1 MHNKYNDL
9 FDILVRSYYEGNFDD
24 TLSKVMVCHEVS
36 PQETFKI
43 ITSLCG
49 VSLEFDNNYVYNIK
63 KAITNYAVNKK
74 FIEKLDSCNINCKEN
89 KDKKFNCQAACPF
102 DAILY
107 DYNNKS
113 TYINYDLCVGC
124 GLCIDS
130 CKDGKLLDKIDFIP
144 IADLI
149 KNNKTVIAAVAPAI
163 TGQFGENVSLDQLR
177 ASLIKIGFSD
187 MIEVAF
193 AADMLTIKEAV
204 EFNKHVNGPD
214 DLMITSCCCPMWVGM
229 LKRVYKE
236 LVPDL
241 SPSVSPMIAAGRII
255 KKLNPKAKVVFIG
268 PCIAKKAEAKEKDLV
283 NDIDFVLT
291 FQELDNIFKA
301 LEIDPSKLEG
311 IPTKD
316 YASKGGRLY
325 ARTGGVSI
333 AVSEAIEELYPE
345 KSKLFKSAKAE
356 GVKECKDILN
366 KALSGEVKANFI
378 EGMGCIG
385 GCVGG
390 PKALIAKEQGKIY
403 VDNLAYNSPI
413 KVATHSNTMDEVLEK
428 LNITSLKDFED
439 DKKTEIFHRNFN

>member
-74 FIEKLDSCNINCKEN
+74 FIEKLDSCTINCKEN

>member
-163 TGQFGENVSLDQLR
+163 TEQFGENVSLDQLR

>member
-74 FIEKLDSCNINCKEN
+74 FIEKLDSCTINCKEN

-390 PKALIAKEQGKIY
+390 PKALIAKEQGKNY